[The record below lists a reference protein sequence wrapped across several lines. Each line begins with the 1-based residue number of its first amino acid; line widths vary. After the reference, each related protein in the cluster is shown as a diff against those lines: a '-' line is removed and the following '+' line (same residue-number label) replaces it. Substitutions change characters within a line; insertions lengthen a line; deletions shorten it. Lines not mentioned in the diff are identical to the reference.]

1 MSSIKPRL
9 AALALWTG
17 LAPAAAIAL
26 STDQDQPIL
35 VEADSVEIDEASGVS
50 VYQGQV
56 DVKQGSIH
64 ITADKVTVYQKE
76 KRTDRVLAVGAPVRF
91 QQKTDKGKLV
101 KGNARQV
108 EYQVSSDEL
117 TLSGDALLTQG
128 EDRFSS
134 DRIVYD
140 RKNAQV
146 KAGASAQG
154 RQRVRIT
161 INPNQQ

>member
-1 MSSIKPRL
+1 MSSIKLRL
-9 AALALWTG
+9 PGLALLAG
-17 LAPAAAIAL
+17 LAPAVAFGL
-26 STDQDQPIL
+26 SNDQEQPIL
-35 VEADSVEIDEASGVS
+35 IEADSVDIDEGTGVS

-76 KRTDRVLAVGAPVRF
+76 KRTDRVLAVGTPVRF

-117 TLSGDALLTQG
+117 TLSGDALLTQDD
-128 EDRFSS
+128 DRFSS

-140 RKNAQV
+140 RKKAQV

-154 RQRVRIT
+154 SERVRIT

>member
-1 MSSIKPRL
+1 
-9 AALALWTG
+9 
-17 LAPAAAIAL
+17 
-26 STDQDQPIL
+26 
-35 VEADSVEIDEASGVS
+35 
-50 VYQGQV
+50 
-56 DVKQGSIH
+56 
-64 ITADKVTVYQKE
+64 VYQKE

>member
-1 MSSIKPRL
+1 MRSTKLRSV
-9 AALALWTG
+9 ALLLLVGMTPTASF
-17 LAPAAAIAL
+17 AL
-26 STDQDQPIL
+26 SNDQEQPIL
-35 VEADSVEIDEASGVS
+35 VEADSVDIDEGKGVS

-64 ITADKVTVYQKE
+64 ITADKVTVYRKE

-91 QQKTDKGKLV
+91 EQKTDKGQLV
-101 KGNARQV
+101 KGNALKV

-117 TLSGDALLTQG
+117 TLTGEALLTQG

-140 RKNAQV
+140 RKNAKV
-146 KAGASAQG
+146 KAGASAEG
-154 RQRVRIT
+154 TQRVRIT
-161 INPNQQ
+161 INPNQK

>member
-1 MSSIKPRL
+1 MSSIKQRL
-9 AALALWTG
+9 AALALWAA
-17 LAPAAAIAL
+17 LAPTAAFGL

-76 KRTDRVLAVGAPVRF
+76 KRTDRVLAVGTPVRF

-117 TLSGDALLTQG
+117 TLSGDALLTQDD
-128 EDRFSS
+128 DRFSS

-140 RKNAQV
+140 RKKAQV

-154 RQRVRIT
+154 SERVRIT